1 MFNRIVGRATAIVY
15 DFPGVTRD
23 RMYMRTNWGGREFVV
38 IDTGGLMSAATKLP
52 AELLEDAIAEVSEDN
67 LPFAIERQAAA
78 GTRSGPGR
86 HCCNLLCQRAH

>member
-15 DFPGVTRD
+15 DYPGVTRD
-23 RMYMRTNWGGREFVV
+23 RLYMRANWGGREFVL

-52 AELLEDAIAEVSEDN
+52 AELLEEAMAEVSADN

-78 GTRSGPGR
+78 GVPRY
-86 HCCNLLCQRAH
+86 A